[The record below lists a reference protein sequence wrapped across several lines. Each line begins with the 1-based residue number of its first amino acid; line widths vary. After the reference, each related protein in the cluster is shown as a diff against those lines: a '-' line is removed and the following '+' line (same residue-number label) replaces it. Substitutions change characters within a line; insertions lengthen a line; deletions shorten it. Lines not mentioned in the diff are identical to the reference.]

1 MSRQYIIPIGG
12 LKDGNHKFD
21 FEIGNR
27 FFESFEESEV
37 KEGDLTAEVS
47 LEKRSTHIDLLVKIK
62 GSIMISCTR
71 CLEIFPWPVE
81 SESRLLVKFGNSEE
95 EIDPE
100 IIYLPHG
107 ENELDL
113 KQHLFEDILL
123 ALPIRRIHPDDSE
136 GNSTC
141 DPVMLKKLEDLRITE
156 EPDTDPRWNELK
168 KLMNDN

>member
-37 KEGDLTAEVS
+37 KEGELAAEVS
-47 LEKRSTHIDLLVKIK
+47 LEKRSTHIDLLIKIK

-71 CLEIFPWPVE
+71 CLEIFPWPVK

-141 DPVMLKKLEDLRITE
+141 DPVMLKKLEDLRISE